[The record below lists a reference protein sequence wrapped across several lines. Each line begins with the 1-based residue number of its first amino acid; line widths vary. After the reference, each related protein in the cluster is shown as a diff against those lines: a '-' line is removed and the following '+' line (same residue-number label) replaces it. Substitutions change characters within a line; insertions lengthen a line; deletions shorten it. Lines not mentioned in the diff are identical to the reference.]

1 MAVFDGG
8 TKLEGVVLGSCM
20 GEHETIRERTHDR
33 EHHNKMDVT
42 DAKWLATN
50 TVWKG
55 KLGVMMSRQQAC
67 VGVI

>member
-1 MAVFDGG
+1 
-8 TKLEGVVLGSCM
+8 M